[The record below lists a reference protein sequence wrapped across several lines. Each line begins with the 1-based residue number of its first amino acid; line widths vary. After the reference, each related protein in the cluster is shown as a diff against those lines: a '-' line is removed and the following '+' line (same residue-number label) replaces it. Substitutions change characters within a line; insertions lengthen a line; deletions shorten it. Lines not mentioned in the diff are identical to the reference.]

1 MALEWE
7 VKGRTYAKTKCN
19 RFQIL
24 LSHGQVF
31 RIFAATDDPLN
42 SLKQIGEKR
51 SKDEA
56 KQVCEDYLNGVI
68 KNDS

>member
-24 LSHGQVF
+24 LSRGSILRV
-31 RIFAATDDPLN
+31 FAATDDPLN
-42 SLKQIGEKR
+42 PLKQIGELR
-51 SKDEA
+51 DRGAA
-56 KQVCEDYLNGVI
+56 KQLCEDYLSKQGD
-68 KNDS
+68 KK